1 MPRQA
6 RLDIPGAL
14 HHIMV
19 RGINKSTIFE
29 DDEDRE
35 QFLNRLGGNITDA
48 RASVYAFALMTN
60 HAHVLFKS
68 GKPGISAVM
77 RKQLTWYAQYYN
89 RRHLRSGHLFE
100 NRYKSI
106 LCDEDNYLLALI
118 RYIHLNPIRAGI
130 VGTVEELDRYPW
142 SGHSFLMG
150 EREYGWMDVK
160 YVLLQFK
167 DTIKKARNAYRRFV
181 EEGIGMGRQPQLTG
195 GGLIRS
201 KGGWSQVVSARRS
214 GEREEYD
221 ERILGSGD
229 FVHAALKEAEE
240 KTRLQLKIRRSG
252 KTIVA
257 IINEACRKEQIS
269 PAELKNG
276 GRRKQVSVLRM
287 KIAKQ
292 CLDELGL
299 PLADIARHVGVN
311 TSSIAKAVARA
322 ERRSKRHLG
331 HNVPEMARPRDGKII
346 N

>member
-1 MPRQA
+1 
-6 RLDIPGAL
+6 
-14 HHIMV
+14 MV

-29 DDEDRE
+29 DDEERE
-35 QFLNRLGGNITDA
+35 QFLNRLGENIKDA

-118 RYIHLNPIRAGI
+118 RYIHLNPVRAGI
-130 VGTVEELDRYPW
+130 VGTMEELDRYPW
-142 SGHSFLMG
+142 SGHSVLMG

-167 DTIKKARNAYRRFV
+167 DTIKKARDAYRRFV

-195 GGLIRS
+195 GGLIGS

-229 FVHAALKEAEE
+229 FVHGALKEAEE
-240 KTRLQLKIRRSG
+240 KIRLQLKHRRTGRSL
-252 KTIVA
+252 VQ
-257 IINEACRKEQIS
+257 IIDQECDRWQIS
-269 PAELKNG
+269 PKELEG
-276 GRRKQVSVLRM
+276 GSRRREVSAMRI
-287 KIAKQ
+287 KIAKRG
-292 CLDELGL
+292 LDELGL
-299 PLADIARHVGVN
+299 SLAEIARHVGVS
-311 TSSIAKAVARA
+311 TSGLARA
-322 ERRSKRHLG
+322 MKR
-331 HNVPEMARPRDGKII
+331 
-346 N
+346 

>member
-181 EEGIGMGRQPQLTG
+181 EEGISMGRQPQLTG

-229 FVHAALKEAEE
+229 FVQAALKEAEE
-240 KTRLQLKIRRSG
+240 KIRLQLKHRRTG
-252 KTIVA
+252 RTLVQ
-257 IINEACRKEQIS
+257 IIDQECDRWKIS
-269 PAELKNG
+269 PKELEG
-276 GRRKQVSVLRM
+276 GSRRREVSAMRI
-287 KIAKQ
+287 KIAKRG
-292 CLDELGL
+292 LDELGL
-299 PLADIARHVGVN
+299 SLAEIARHVGVS
-311 TSSIAKAVARA
+311 TSGLARA
-322 ERRSKRHLG
+322 IKR
-331 HNVPEMARPRDGKII
+331 
-346 N
+346 